1 MYSRMYMQ
9 FLKNIRLRL
18 TDSTKYVKLFSENLC
33 GKQMKQKAET
43 FLRILGIDPGL
54 ATMGWGV
61 IEADGYREKLVQ
73 YGALITYPR
82 DTFPTRLRCIYTGVQ
97 GLLQTFKPDEI
108 AFEELFFSKNVTTG
122 IQVGGARGVAL
133 VACQAYT
140 DKLFEYTPM
149 QIKQDVTGYGK
160 AVKKQIQEMTRIML
174 HLQTIPK
181 PDDTADALAMAVAH
195 CHCSRSRLM
204 GTAPR

>member
-1 MYSRMYMQ
+1 MYMQ

-122 IQVGGARGVAL
+122 IQVGGARWRWSPAR
-133 VACQAYT
+133 
-140 DKLFEYTPM
+140 P
-149 QIKQDVTGYGK
+149 I
-160 AVKKQIQEMTRIML
+160 RINCL
-174 HLQTIPK
+174 NIRRCRSSRRSSA
-181 PDDTADALAMAVAH
+181 TAART
-195 CHCSRSRLM
+195 SIRFR
-204 GTAPR
+204 

>member
-1 MYSRMYMQ
+1 MHSRMYMQ

-149 QIKQDVTGYGK
+149 QIKQAVVGYGGADK
-160 AVKKQIQEMTRIML
+160 HQVQMMVRML
-174 HLQTIPK
+174 LGLKEIPR
-181 PDDTADALAMAVAH
+181 PDDAADAGACAITHAH
-195 CHCSRSRLM
+195 AGAGREHFRIK
-204 GTAPR
+204 